1 VSAFVPATRMVHTQ
15 VVMKASE
22 QESSRRMMLSGLC
35 AAVIA
40 TAGESLVYNP
50 QLKTDC
56 ILKF

>member
-1 VSAFVPATRMVHTQ
+1 MVHTQ

-56 ILKF
+56 ILKFEPT